1 LLQQI
6 RYLVDVLIFCLSGI
20 NAISH
25 MLMLKKPIGKLIVVS
40 GVALRASRALFTLAT
55 SDEDEVLAEVCVLDT
70 QTDAFH
76 QPQPAG
82 VKKLRHDGA
91 LALNGGE
98 KALNLGVGD
107 LVRRLL
113 HAGAI
118 SPSRVISRTSTHTSH
133 RDSAGGSYR
142 QSGGCSAGSIGNRS
156 VLCDMHSGGIAGP
169 LAPGPST

>member
-1 LLQQI
+1 
-6 RYLVDVLIFCLSGI
+6 
-20 NAISH
+20 
-25 MLMLKKPIGKLIVVS
+25 MLKKPIGKLIVVS

-98 KALNLGVGD
+98 KALNLG
-107 LVRRLL
+107 LSKYCWRFCQALATCRSYL
-113 HAGAI
+113 AI
-118 SPSRVISRTSTHTSH
+118 QGHIQDISTSF
-133 RDSAGGSYR
+133 
-142 QSGGCSAGSIGNRS
+142 
-156 VLCDMHSGGIAGP
+156 
-169 LAPGPST
+169 APR